1 MIRALATLTATTRAV
16 GTRATSSVRQP
27 LRPNA
32 LRPHG
37 IHKRRR
43 GCGRVII
50 EALAARPLLV
60 ARPGAF
66 LPFEGLPVL
75 RCWKRRHHRLR
86 RLIQL
91 RHALVRRAQL
101 SLWQLLW
108 RGSRLALGGGQQ
120 LSERARWRLGLQL
133 SGAQARKRRNGPKR
147 LGGHRWRQ
155 LPLVRK

>member
-75 RCWKRRHHRLR
+75 K
-86 RLIQL
+86 IDQK
-91 RHALVRRAQL
+91 VVIRAKDGVMVDGKPVPPL
-101 SLWQLLW
+101 PD
-108 RGSRLALGGGQQ
+108 
-120 LSERARWRLGLQL
+120 SEKENDV
-133 SGAQARKRRNGPKR
+133 SNGDEFA
-147 LGGHRWRQ
+147 
-155 LPLVRK
+155 